1 MVTALV
7 AALLSGSILPQ
18 TAVAASNLPAVF
30 ISACL
35 NGTVKLTPSE
45 ATPMAF
51 SELPRDLQHRLGK
64 PASSRVWR
72 LDSPGHAFLYVIENR
87 ATRRTSPRVCGV
99 AADDMDYAA
108 AKGLVEKR
116 VVGDVYSE
124 TGMSMQ
130 WIDSKRG
137 YIVTVTTAGEFK
149 ILQTDL
155 LSDQQRTSL
164 TKHYGSVPR

>member
-1 MVTALV
+1 
-7 AALLSGSILPQ
+7 
-18 TAVAASNLPAVF
+18 
-30 ISACL
+30 
-35 NGTVKLTPSE
+35 
-45 ATPMAF
+45 
-51 SELPRDLQHRLGK
+51 
-64 PASSRVWR
+64 
-72 LDSPGHAFLYVIENR
+72 
-87 ATRRTSPRVCGV
+87 
-99 AADDMDYAA
+99 MDYAA

-124 TGMSMQ
+124 TGRSMQ

-155 LSDQQRTSL
+155 LSDQQRKSL